1 LESKG
6 TFFILIIV
14 VAILTLTLAALAGYL
29 FLVQGAPQAKSEV
42 QAAVA
47 ETAVVPKEI
56 DLATLELFDSKKYFN
71 LKNNDPTKIAVI
83 QVSVSLQYFKA
94 IKEDKKLIVEEKV
107 AAYQPEIKELV
118 GTYFLNVSIDD
129 VKMPD
134 AKEKAKKELKKQ
146 INDLLNN
153 GEKNKYEYVYKVI
166 FDEWLYQ

>member
-29 FLVQGAPQAKSEV
+29 FLVQGAPQAKTEV
-42 QAAVA
+42 K
-47 ETAVVPKEI
+47 TAVETTVIPKEI
-56 DLATLELFDSKKYFN
+56 DLETLELFDSKKYFN
-71 LKNNDPTKIAVI
+71 LKNNDPAKIAVI

-94 IKEDKKLIVEEKV
+94 IKEEKKLIVSEKV

-129 VKMPD
+129 VKLPD
-134 AKEKAKKELKKQ
+134 AKDKAKKELKKQ
-146 INDLLNN
+146 INALLNT
-153 GEKNKYEYVYKVI
+153 GEKNQYEYVYKVI